1 MSSTFQLYRF
11 AVIEAKNITR
21 ARLEAEFRDGI
32 ASASALEKAI
42 ERQLTTGQSCTPWRV
57 TEAEQRG
64 SRDGV
69 RMAALEFYWE
79 HRHDLQ
85 QVMNSTPHRKETL
98 SEPQAGTKEG
108 VALMSKGTP
117 QEALLQE
124 LARFFRRFKPGG
136 DLAPIDDR
144 DEWEKLIRSNPPPE
158 EQELVNELARFA
170 DLWRYFQD
178 RNEKLGPEI
187 VKALGEV
194 HKLPVA
200 LRAARVR
207 EINQELMKRIGEFD
221 LGTPQ

>member
-1 MSSTFQLYRF
+1 MSSTYQLYRF
-11 AVIEAKNITR
+11 ALIEAKNIIR
-21 ARLEAEFRDGI
+21 ARLEAEFRNGV
-32 ASASALEKAI
+32 ASASALENAI
-42 ERQLTTGQSCTPWRV
+42 QRHLTNSQSCMPWRV

-64 SRDGV
+64 SQDGV
-69 RMAALEFYWE
+69 RVAALEFYWE

-85 QVMNSTPHRKETL
+85 RAMNSTMECKRAL
-98 SEPQAGTKEG
+98 SEGQTGTRGEI
-108 VALMSKGTP
+108 VSMPNDTP

-124 LARFFRRFKPGG
+124 LARLFRRFQAGE
-136 DLAPIDDR
+136 DLAPIEDR
-144 DEWEKLIRSNPPPE
+144 DQWDELVRSKPPE

-170 DLWRYFQD
+170 DLWRYFQE

-207 EINQELMKRIGEFD
+207 EINEKLMERVADVSSGA
-221 LGTPQ
+221 PQ